1 MGNILAAG
9 TAAPGM
15 TTPEIPDTHKNLL
28 DAQIGVLGTVGANG
42 RPQLS
47 AVWFLG
53 DADGTVQVSLNS
65 SRQKLKNLR
74 ARPQASLLIL
84 DPASGYRYLEIR
96 GTADV
101 ADDPD
106 YAFAKKIGAKYGGA
120 DVRDH
125 DGPTDTRHVVTI
137 KPDRVI
143 AWG

>member
-1 MGNILAAG
+1 
-9 TAAPGM
+9 M
-15 TTPEIPDTHKNLL
+15 TTPEVPDSHKDLL
-28 DAQIGVLGTVGANG
+28 DAQIGVLGTVGGNG

-53 DADGTVQVSLNS
+53 EADGTVRISLNS
-65 SRQKLKNLR
+65 SRQKLKNLQ
-74 ARPQASLLIL
+74 ARPQASLLIQ

-96 GTADV
+96 GAVDI

-125 DGPTDTRHVVTI
+125 DGPADTRHVVTI
-137 KPDRVI
+137 TPDRVV